1 MFDFVLT
8 VFKYIGL
15 GFLLLIVF
23 ALVFGKRVKKKWEY
37 EAEFRDEAG
46 REFGE
51 FDIELSQIQKQEPG
65 YTLKAEFH
73 MRHELL
79 GHLQTV
85 QVFLDDLL
93 MLEGEVTVRVGCG
106 WAAIDCR
113 IRSAMR
119 RPERCVGSSAT
130 DENSARPRWCATSLI
145 RFCKC
150 SCSRLLPG
158 HHRDVHRAL

>member
-1 MFDFVLT
+1 
-8 VFKYIGL
+8 
-15 GFLLLIVF
+15 LLIVF

-73 MRHELL
+73 MRHELP

-93 MLEGEVTVRVGCG
+93 MLEGEVTHAGRVRL
-106 WAAIDCR
+106 
-113 IRSAMR
+113 
-119 RPERCVGSSAT
+119 GS
-130 DENSARPRWCATSLI
+130 D
-145 RFCKC
+145 
-150 SCSRLLPG
+150 
-158 HHRDVHRAL
+158 